1 MSSVPNLLA
10 LLQLADSGL
19 PTGSYAFSNG
29 LESAYHLGLFE
40 SPAALDDFLR
50 CSVEAVACGEIP
62 FVESCF
68 ALGEDDWQQV
78 GEMLTWYEAMVTAPA
93 VQRASLITG
102 KNWLRLLEGLYEEVG
117 LGALRQRLVAD
128 NLPLHFTLV
137 FALSLKNVGFDLG
150 QVKRLLIFQSL
161 RDQVS
166 AAVRLGLMGPL
177 EAARRLRHLNDYGEM
192 VLARVGALSYKQA
205 HRSLPQL
212 DIVQG
217 MHGYLYSRLFQS

>member
-40 SPAALDDFLR
+40 SPASLGDFLR
-50 CSVEAVACGEIP
+50 CTVEAVACGEIP
-62 FVESCF
+62 FVESCY
-68 ALGEDDWQQV
+68 AIEGDGWQQV
-78 GEMLTWYEAMVTAPA
+78 GDMLAWYEAMVTAPS
-93 VQRASLITG
+93 VLHASLVTG
-102 KNWLRLLEGLYEEVG
+102 KNWLRLLEEMYEQAG
-117 LGALRQRLVAD
+117 LGALRQRLLAD
-128 NLPLHFTLV
+128 RLPLHFTIV
-137 FALSLKNVGFDLG
+137 FALSLKEIGFELE

-166 AAVRLGLMGPL
+166 AAVRLGLIGPL
-177 EAARRLRHLNDYGEM
+177 EAARRLRHLNEYGEV
-192 VLARVGALSYKQA
+192 VLARVGARSYRQA

-212 DIVQG
+212 DIAQG